1 MGYTVE
7 TRAGKTG
14 PINRVPP
21 TPRVGD
27 VEPGGKRTVNAT
39 AEVRP
44 GFSADRYCHKAQGYG
59 LKAVAITLF
68 DNHVRCCIHP
78 KQPAHFLQI
87 LP

>member
-27 VEPGGKRTVNAT
+27 GEPGVKRTLNDDDGGTEARAVINT
-39 AEVRP
+39 NK
-44 GFSADRYCHKAQGYG
+44 S
-59 LKAVAITLF
+59 LKVARAV
-68 DNHVRCCIHP
+68 
-78 KQPAHFLQI
+78 KG
-87 LP
+87 

>member
-27 VEPGGKRTVNAT
+27 GEPGGKRTLNDDDGGTEARAVINNNK
-39 AEVRP
+39 
-44 GFSADRYCHKAQGYG
+44 S
-59 LKAVAITLF
+59 LKVARAV
-68 DNHVRCCIHP
+68 
-78 KQPAHFLQI
+78 KG
-87 LP
+87 